1 MAEEPGLFGDEE
13 GAPSPGFFD
22 AVAEAGERA
31 GVRGRPKGARNKHS
45 VEFEK
50 LYYAK
55 GYRDPA
61 LVLGELVSADPRAL
75 QAMALEDELQRWR
88 DAGGEGPK
96 PRGPGVMEM
105 MGVIVDAADRLMPY
119 LHGKKPTEIVV
130 TDERLPMLMIITNSN
145 QLEEAQQLLA
155 ERQALSA
162 GVPLTIEQTPANP
175 GLSEGEE

>member
-1 MAEEPGLFGDEE
+1 MAEEPGLFGDDEST
-13 GAPSPGFFD
+13 PSDGFFA
-22 AVAEAGERA
+22 AVAEAGERV

-75 QAMALEDELQRWR
+75 QAMALEDELKRWR
-88 DAGGEGPK
+88 DAGAEGPK

-105 MGVIVDAADRLMPY
+105 VDVIVDAADRLMPY
-119 LHGKKPTEIVV
+119 LHGKKPTEVVV
-130 TDERLPMLMIITNSN
+130 TDQRLPTLIVVTNSN
-145 QLEEAQQLLA
+145 QLEEARQLLDA
-155 ERQALSA
+155 RQSLAL
-162 GVPLTIEQTPANP
+162 GVPLTIDQTPANP
-175 GLSEGEE
+175 GVSEEGE